1 MVGFSSVQNSGGV
14 LNKAQFL
21 VVTVVAALVVPIAF
35 TVCLDYGRTQ
45 NDWSTVSSFTQA
57 AASSPLPDLSESVA
71 PSPPSAPGDQTDNTT
86 AAVTSGGAVKA
97 SFTVVSQPASN
108 QEESMAAA
116 GQAMPN
122 NQEPAATHVPPE
134 SGGLTLSWVL
144 LMAVFSM
151 GIAAVGV
158 IAFRHGR
165 ASKPALALGETGD
178 SS

>member
-1 MVGFSSVQNSGGV
+1 MVGFSFALHSRGV
-14 LNKAQFL
+14 LKKAQFL
-21 VVTVVAALVVPIAF
+21 VVAIVAALIVLTAF
-35 TVCLDYGRTQ
+35 PVCLDYGRTQ

-108 QEESMAAA
+108 QEESMAAE

-144 LMAVFSM
+144 FTAVFSM
-151 GIAAVGV
+151 G
-158 IAFRHGR
+158 
-165 ASKPALALGETGD
+165 
-178 SS
+178 